1 MDDNAIKVLLLN
13 IFPGGKNVLHYA
25 YKNLKVIRKIFS
37 RVLDMNA
44 KTDNEKF

>member
-1 MDDNAIKVLLLN
+1 MGDDAIKVLLLN

-25 YKNLKVIRKIFS
+25 YKNLKVIRKIFTKI
-37 RVLDMNA
+37 LDINS